1 MRNKTYNIMKKN
13 IIKLSAFAAIVASLL
28 TVSSCG
34 GKQQEVAEGE
44 LSGEISLSGAFA
56 LYPLAVQW
64 ANDFQ
69 ALHPGVTIDVS
80 AGGAGKGITDA
91 LAQVVDFGMVSRE
104 LGEEEIARGA
114 VGFAVA
120 KDAVVPTIN
129 TSNPVMADLKKH
141 GVTRQQLIDIFLTK
155 KITKWGQ
162 AVETDNKTDISV
174 YVRSDACGA
183 AETWALYLGKKQE
196 DLQGTAVFGDP
207 GLAEAVQKDAN
218 AIGLNNIGFAYDIQT
233 GKPHPNLAIAPI
245 DVNENGQI
253 DPEEDFYATKQ
264 GVVEAIKDGRYPSP
278 PARDLYFVSNGI
290 PTNPVVI
297 EFLKYILTE
306 GQKANEAQ
314 GYIAIPQ
321 EKLDASLEK
330 LGVKK

>member
-1 MRNKTYNIMKKN
+1 MKKN
-13 IIKLSAFAAIVASLL
+13 IIRISALALIVATAMSI
-28 TVSSCG
+28 SSCG
-34 GKQQEVAEGE
+34 GKQQQVVEGE
-44 LSGEISLSGAFA
+44 LTGEISLSGAFA

-104 LGEEEIARGA
+104 LGEAEIANGA
-114 VGFAVA
+114 IGFAVA

-129 TSNPVMADLKKH
+129 ANNPVLKDLLKH
-141 GVTRQQLIDIFLTK
+141 GVTRDQLIGLFITG
-155 KITKWGQ
+155 KIKTWGEV
-162 AVETDNKTDISV
+162 VENDNKTEVSV
-174 YVRSDACGA
+174 YTRSDACGA

-196 DLQGTAVFGDP
+196 DLLGTAVFGDP
-207 GLAEAVQKDAN
+207 GLAEAVQRDAN
-218 AIGLNNIGFAYDIQT
+218 AIGLNNIGFAYNIET
-233 GKPHPNLAIAPI
+233 GKPHDGLLVAPI

-253 DPEEDFYATKQ
+253 DPEEDFYATKE

-278 PARDLYFVSNGI
+278 PARDLYLVSKGI

-306 GQKANEAQ
+306 GQAANEGQ

-321 EKLDASLEK
+321 EKLDASLAK
-330 LGVKK
+330 LGVK

>member
-1 MRNKTYNIMKKN
+1 MKK
-13 IIKLSAFAAIVASLL
+13 KYFTMSAFALIIVAALGITNCGDNKKQAGKDGL
-28 TVSSCG
+28 T
-34 GKQQEVAEGE
+34 
-44 LSGEISLSGAFA
+44 GEISLSGAFA

-104 LGEEEIARGA
+104 LGEAEIANGA

-129 TSNPVMADLKKH
+129 AQNPVLADLQKH
-141 GVTRQQLIDIFLTK
+141 GITRDQLIGLFITG
-155 KITKWGQ
+155 KIKTWGEI
-162 AVETDNKTDISV
+162 VGNRNKTAVSV
-174 YVRSDACGA
+174 YTRSDACGA

-196 DLQGTAVFGDP
+196 DLLGTAVFGDP

-218 AIGLNNIGFAYDIQT
+218 SIGLNNIGFAYDIKT
-233 GKPHPNLAIAPI
+233 GKPHPGLLIAPI

-278 PARDLYFVSNGI
+278 PARDLYFVSKGI
-290 PTNPVVI
+290 PTNPAVV

-306 GQKANEAQ
+306 GQSANETQ

-321 EKLDASLEK
+321 EKLDASLKK
-330 LGVKK
+330 LGIKE

>member
-1 MRNKTYNIMKKN
+1 MRRTFLRMT
-13 IIKLSAFAAIVASLL
+13 SMAAIIAATLGL
-28 TVSSCG
+28 SSCG
-34 GKQQEVAEGE
+34 GNKQQVGE
-44 LSGEISLSGAFA
+44 DGLSGEISLSGAFA

-69 ALHPGVTIDVS
+69 ALHPGVKIDIS

-104 LGEEEIARGA
+104 LGEAEIKRGA

-129 TSNPVMADLKKH
+129 AKNPVLKDLQKH
-141 GVTRQQLIDIFLTK
+141 GITREQLIGLF
-155 KITKWGQ
+155 ITGKVKTWGEI
-162 AVETDNKTDISV
+162 VENGNATPVSV
-174 YVRSDACGA
+174 YTRSDACGA

-196 DLQGTAVFGDP
+196 DLLGTAVFGDP
-207 GLAEAVQKDAN
+207 GLAEAVQKDVE
-218 AIGLNNIGFAYDIQT
+218 AIGLNNIGFAYDIKT
-233 GKPHPNLAIAPI
+233 GLPHPGLLVAPI
-245 DVNENGQI
+245 DVNGNGQI

-264 GVVEAIKDGRYPSP
+264 GVVEAIKEGRYPSP
-278 PARDLYFVSNGI
+278 PARDLYFVSKGV

-306 GQKANEAQ
+306 GQAANEGQ

-321 EKLDASLEK
+321 EKLDASLAR
-330 LGVKK
+330 LGIKNGLSN